1 MLTPV
6 TDSWP
11 SPANFDDI
19 EPLINAISLSTRG
32 TTPQRWIID
41 MSSHEIGLNPHN
53 HIFYI
58 NPNEGADG
66 GDFLNISCQICFK
79 QYDVNISSKGVC
91 SGLSHHLHSKFEED
105 SVLAI
110 CCHCGST
117 INATMEQPTI
127 PPSMLYRIRTARK
140 PKAMHANTPQFHD
153 TVDVLIKILRKA
165 VEPGSDSINT
175 QSNTFKN
182 KIGLDEPCKEF
193 FKLAKFSLIDQRF
206 YAPDQTPEN
215 IQLLNRCRFQL
226 ELLLHQENPSLL
238 SDVPRPAHLY
248 ILEKLKS
255 LTLTG
260 KCIETHN
267 IIRSLLDE
275 RHPNEPAIDL
285 SNRATLMAELQS
297 PLGKLGCITDMS
309 DDIVIDAF
317 LTHISHDM
325 ASAHQLMD
333 VLVETQKRRK
343 SEKLDIEIACRRS
356 EGIVTTSEL
365 RSAYMDFDIP
375 NFGDGISNEVLLSLL
390 RASRESASAESLKI
404 IAKARDDS
412 SINRL
417 LEEPLEEPMTGDPIL
432 DLYYAQNPVGLS
444 NIGNTC
450 YLNSLLQY
458 IYTIKDIREA
468 VMNMEAFVENEDAE
482 GWEEKVIDG
491 RNLSRQ
497 DVAEAKEIVKELREL
512 FSLMESAKSRS
523 IMPSSRLVELLLST
537 GKDGL
542 TGTKTQRLPNGSFE
556 QQDVSETMSILMY
569 RLNAAFQPVMSE
581 RSNKPV
587 DRFNSSLFYVKA
599 VRKTT
604 ELDNSTG
611 KQVERLIP
619 EDFSTLL
626 LNVKEPVVMEE
637 LIDDYF
643 DTSEPEP
650 EEHSDDS
657 STTEISHSNPT
668 TIDGLQ
674 HRDITVTELP
684 PILQIHLMRT
694 QFDRKGNTSYKSN
707 ATVAIPKRIYM
718 DQYLESDQEANANR
732 IKRMKIWKR
741 DRRECRKAL
750 EVINQ
755 KRENL
760 ALDQADA
767 NAEAG
772 SDITIPPN
780 DSNVIRS
787 GLDNEE
793 TVQLSKISSLTAK
806 IGEETADLNQ
816 AEYKIH
822 AVFHHEGG
830 ADFGHYWV
838 YILDEA
844 SEEPRWLKYSDDF
857 VSEVGILST

>member
-238 SDVPRPAHLY
+238 SV
-248 ILEKLKS
+248 
-255 LTLTG
+255 TG

-497 DVAEAKEIVKELREL
+497 DVAEAKEK
-512 FSLMESAKSRS
+512 
-523 IMPSSRLVELLLST
+523 
-537 GKDGL
+537 
-542 TGTKTQRLPNGSFE
+542 
-556 QQDVSETMSILMY
+556 TMSILMY

-587 DRFNSSLFYVKA
+587 DRFNSLFYVKA

>member
-6 TDSWP
+6 TDNWP

-19 EPLINAISLSTRG
+19 EPLINALSLSTRG

-66 GDFLNISCQICFK
+66 GDFLSISCQICFK
-79 QYDVNISSKGVC
+79 QYDVNVSSKDVC
-91 SGLSHHLHSKFEED
+91 SGPSHHLHSNFEED

-140 PKAMHANTPQFHD
+140 PKSMHANAPQFHD
-153 TVDVLIKILRKA
+153 TVDVLIKILKKA

-182 KIGLDEPCKEF
+182 KIGLDEPCIFRIKIVN
-193 FKLAKFSLIDQRF
+193 AIVTD
-206 YAPDQTPEN
+206 
-215 IQLLNRCRFQL
+215 IG
-226 ELLLHQENPSLL
+226 
-238 SDVPRPAHLY
+238 VPRPAHLY

-255 LTLTG
+255 LTCKYYMSWVLSITG
-260 KCIETHN
+260 KCIETHD
-267 IIRSLLDE
+267 ITHSLLDE

-297 PLGKLGCITDMS
+297 PLGKLGCTTDMS
-309 DDIVIDAF
+309 DDIIIDAF

-333 VLVETQKRRK
+333 VLVETQKKRN

-375 NFGDGISNEVLLSLL
+375 NFGDGISNEVLLGLL

-404 IAKARDDS
+404 IAKARGDS

-417 LEEPLEEPMTGDPIL
+417 LEEPLEEPMAEDPIL

-458 IYTIKDIREA
+458 IYTIKEIREA

-523 IMPSSRLVELLLST
+523 ITPSSRLVELLLST

-581 RSNKPV
+581 RSNKPI

-626 LNVKEPVVMEE
+626 LNVKEPVAMEE

-657 STTEISHSNPT
+657 STTGTSHNSPMA
-668 TIDGLQ
+668 IDGLR

-732 IKRMKIWKR
+732 IKRMKMWKR

-772 SDITIPPN
+772 GDVTVPPT
-780 DSNVIRS
+780 DSNVIKS
-787 GLDNEE
+787 GLDN
-793 TVQLSKISSLTAK
+793 
-806 IGEETADLNQ
+806 EETADLNQ

-830 ADFGHYWV
+830 ANFGHYWV

-857 VSEVGILST
+857 VSEVGIVCNNLS